1 MIESP
6 FTVDELLAGA
16 NKAFL
21 LPENVPQERSK
32 PRVSSICRDAREIAY
47 MMANTEKSEDNEVKR
62 SDSVLTTEQG
72 RMYEWVVTNSIASM
86 GYYVG
91 NSQVSLPDD
100 YPLTGHPDGMLWFP
114 TGAEDATCTW
124 GDFDNTTKGETYDA
138 DGMTWGLEVKHYGR
152 WAYENILKKGLEEA
166 APDVVAQCALYGDA
180 LGWDACLVVVTSQDA
195 SSIRS
200 DITRNR
206 KAKNPAIRWADRP
219 GIHPKVTLVALDL
232 RPLYETLVPV
242 LKHRAEWF
250 TQWKEQDGNPANVKW
265 EIYPGDDKF
274 PWSYSE
280 WQGQAIADGQGMLEA
295 PGLPWTP

>member
-1 MIESP
+1 MDLEEDVVES
-6 FTVDELLAGA
+6 DGHE
-16 NKAFL
+16 
-21 LPENVPQERSK
+21 
-32 PRVSSICRDAREIAY
+32 EIY
-47 MMANTEKSEDNEVKR
+47 R
-62 SDSVLTTEQG
+62 QRTEQG
-72 RMYEWVVTNSIASM
+72 LESDDRLGQHPAKNDEGRHDRDEDPYQARTTYRESVR
-86 GYYVG
+86 
-91 NSQVSLPDD
+91 QVNESGQHRIHDRRD
-100 YPLTGHPDGMLWFP
+100 
-114 TGAEDATCTW
+114 
-124 GDFDNTTKGETYDA
+124 KGETYDA

-280 WQGQAIADGQGMLEA
+280 EGYRYWDGVYNKLVTYGVGKPKL
-295 PGLPWTP
+295 